1 MKSEWI
7 RLKAKDGHELD
18 AFSVK
23 ADDPIGNIVVIQEI
37 FGITDHIQAVCHK
50 FASNGYDVIAPAIYD
65 RFERNI
71 TLDYTQIEEGVGYK
85 MKLSAKGRYAIKA
98 LVNIAT
104 NDSKSPKT
112 LLEISK
118 YQGIS
123 LSYLE
128 QLFSLLR
135 KNDLVSGVRGPG
147 GGYRLKDN
155 PDNITIAKIIVNHN
169 HNLN

>member
-1 MKSEWI
+1 
-7 RLKAKDGHELD
+7 
-18 AFSVK
+18 
-23 ADDPIGNIVVIQEI
+23 
-37 FGITDHIQAVCHK
+37 
-50 FASNGYDVIAPAIYD
+50 
-65 RFERNI
+65 
-71 TLDYTQIEEGVGYK
+71 

-104 NDSKSPKT
+104 NESSSPKT

-135 KNDLVSGVRGPG
+135 KHNLVSGVRGPG
-147 GGYRLKDN
+147 GGYTLKDS
-155 PDNITIAKIIVNHN
+155 PDNITIASIIKAINPENAIDVENQKTDDAVWSKFSDKLTSYLDTVTLGSLIDEAKSKTEEIDLDE
-169 HNLN
+169 LNDYYKNQN

>member
-1 MKSEWI
+1 
-7 RLKAKDGHELD
+7 
-18 AFSVK
+18 
-23 ADDPIGNIVVIQEI
+23 
-37 FGITDHIQAVCHK
+37 
-50 FASNGYDVIAPAIYD
+50 
-65 RFERNI
+65 
-71 TLDYTQIEEGVGYK
+71 

-104 NDSKSPKT
+104 SDSKSPKT

-135 KNDLVSGVRGPG
+135 KHDLVSGVRGPG
-147 GGYRLKDN
+147 GGYRLKDD
-155 PDNITIAKIIVNHN
+155 PDNITIAKIIEAINPEGISQVDNDKTDDAVWDKFSKKLTNYLDTVTLGSLIDETKTTRNHIDLEELTN
-169 HNLN
+169 YYQQDQDLTD

>member
-1 MKSEWI
+1 
-7 RLKAKDGHELD
+7 
-18 AFSVK
+18 
-23 ADDPIGNIVVIQEI
+23 
-37 FGITDHIQAVCHK
+37 
-50 FASNGYDVIAPAIYD
+50 
-65 RFERNI
+65 
-71 TLDYTQIEEGVGYK
+71 

-104 NDSKSPKT
+104 NESSSPKT

-135 KNDLVSGVRGPG
+135 KHNLVSGVRGPG
-147 GGYRLKDN
+147 GGYTLKDS
-155 PDNITIAKIIVNHN
+155 PDNITIASIIKAINPENAIDVEDQKTDDAVWSKFSDKLTSYLDTVTLGSLIDEAKSKTEEIDLDE
-169 HNLN
+169 LNDYYKNQN

>member
-1 MKSEWI
+1 
-7 RLKAKDGHELD
+7 
-18 AFSVK
+18 
-23 ADDPIGNIVVIQEI
+23 
-37 FGITDHIQAVCHK
+37 
-50 FASNGYDVIAPAIYD
+50 
-65 RFERNI
+65 
-71 TLDYTQIEEGVGYK
+71 

-104 NDSKSPKT
+104 NESSSPKT

-135 KNDLVSGVRGPG
+135 KHNLVSGVRGPG
-147 GGYRLKDN
+147 GGYTLKDS
-155 PDNITIAKIIVNHN
+155 PDNITIASIIKAINPENAIDVEDQKTDDAVWSKFSDKLTSYLDTVTLGSLIDEAKSKAEEIDLDE
-169 HNLN
+169 LNDYYKNQN

>member
-1 MKSEWI
+1 
-7 RLKAKDGHELD
+7 
-18 AFSVK
+18 
-23 ADDPIGNIVVIQEI
+23 
-37 FGITDHIQAVCHK
+37 
-50 FASNGYDVIAPAIYD
+50 
-65 RFERNI
+65 
-71 TLDYTQIEEGVGYK
+71 

-104 NDSKSPKT
+104 NESSTPKT

-135 KNDLVSGVRGPG
+135 ENMILLVVSEVLAEDTG
-147 GGYRLKDN
+147 
-155 PDNITIAKIIVNHN
+155 
-169 HNLN
+169 

>member
-1 MKSEWI
+1 
-7 RLKAKDGHELD
+7 
-18 AFSVK
+18 
-23 ADDPIGNIVVIQEI
+23 
-37 FGITDHIQAVCHK
+37 
-50 FASNGYDVIAPAIYD
+50 
-65 RFERNI
+65 
-71 TLDYTQIEEGVGYK
+71 

-104 NDSKSPKT
+104 SDSKAPKT

-135 KNDLVSGVRGPG
+135 KHDLVSGVRGPG
-147 GGYRLKDN
+147 GGYRLKDD
-155 PDNITIAKIIVNHN
+155 PDNITIAKIIEAINPEGISQVDNDKTDDAVWDKFSKKLTNYLDTVTLGSLIDETKTTRNHIDLEELTN
-169 HNLN
+169 YYQQDQDLTD

>member
-1 MKSEWI
+1 
-7 RLKAKDGHELD
+7 
-18 AFSVK
+18 
-23 ADDPIGNIVVIQEI
+23 
-37 FGITDHIQAVCHK
+37 
-50 FASNGYDVIAPAIYD
+50 
-65 RFERNI
+65 
-71 TLDYTQIEEGVGYK
+71 

-104 NDSKSPKT
+104 NNSKTPKT

-135 KNDLVSGVRGPG
+135 KHNLVNGVRGPG
-147 GGYRLKDN
+147 GGYTLKDN
-155 PDNITIAKIIVNHN
+155 PDNISIASIIKAINPEHVSQVNHEKTDDVVWEKFSTKLTN
-169 HNLN
+169 YLDTVTLGSLIDETKTNNNEIDLDELTDYYRQN

>member
-1 MKSEWI
+1 
-7 RLKAKDGHELD
+7 
-18 AFSVK
+18 
-23 ADDPIGNIVVIQEI
+23 
-37 FGITDHIQAVCHK
+37 
-50 FASNGYDVIAPAIYD
+50 
-65 RFERNI
+65 
-71 TLDYTQIEEGVGYK
+71 

-104 NDSKSPKT
+104 NESNSPKT

-135 KNDLVSGVRGPG
+135 KHNLVSGVRGPG
-147 GGYRLKDN
+147 GGYTLKDS
-155 PDNITIAKIIVNHN
+155 PDNITIASIIKAINPENATDDEYQKTDDAVWSKFSDKLTSYLDTVTLGSLIDEAKSKTEEIDLDQ
-169 HNLN
+169 LNDYYKN

>member
-1 MKSEWI
+1 
-7 RLKAKDGHELD
+7 
-18 AFSVK
+18 
-23 ADDPIGNIVVIQEI
+23 
-37 FGITDHIQAVCHK
+37 
-50 FASNGYDVIAPAIYD
+50 
-65 RFERNI
+65 
-71 TLDYTQIEEGVGYK
+71 

-104 NDSKSPKT
+104 NESSSPKT

-135 KNDLVSGVRGPG
+135 KHNLVSGVRGPG
-147 GGYRLKDN
+147 GGYTLKDS
-155 PDNITIAKIIVNHN
+155 PDNITIASIIKAINPENAIDDVDQKTDDAVWSKFSDKLTSYLDTVTLGSLIDEAKPKNEEIDLDE
-169 HNLN
+169 LNDYYNQQN

>member
-1 MKSEWI
+1 
-7 RLKAKDGHELD
+7 
-18 AFSVK
+18 
-23 ADDPIGNIVVIQEI
+23 
-37 FGITDHIQAVCHK
+37 
-50 FASNGYDVIAPAIYD
+50 
-65 RFERNI
+65 
-71 TLDYTQIEEGVGYK
+71 

-104 NDSKSPKT
+104 NESSSPKT

-135 KNDLVSGVRGPG
+135 KHNLVSGVRGPG
-147 GGYRLKDN
+147 GGYTLKDS
-155 PDNITIAKIIVNHN
+155 PDNITIASIIKAINPENAIDVEDQKTDDAVWSKFSDKLTTYLDTVTLGSLIDEAKSKAEEIDLDE
-169 HNLN
+169 LNDYYKNQN

>member
-1 MKSEWI
+1 
-7 RLKAKDGHELD
+7 
-18 AFSVK
+18 
-23 ADDPIGNIVVIQEI
+23 
-37 FGITDHIQAVCHK
+37 
-50 FASNGYDVIAPAIYD
+50 
-65 RFERNI
+65 
-71 TLDYTQIEEGVGYK
+71 

-104 NDSKSPKT
+104 SDSKSPKT

-135 KNDLVSGVRGPG
+135 KHNLVSGVRGPG
-147 GGYRLKDN
+147 GGYTLKDS
-155 PDNITIAKIIVNHN
+155 PDNISIASIIKAINPEHSSTVNHDKTDDAVWASFSN
-169 HNLN
+169 KLTDYLDTVTLGSLIDEAKSSNDEQSNNNEIDLEELNNYYRQN

>member
-1 MKSEWI
+1 
-7 RLKAKDGHELD
+7 
-18 AFSVK
+18 
-23 ADDPIGNIVVIQEI
+23 
-37 FGITDHIQAVCHK
+37 
-50 FASNGYDVIAPAIYD
+50 
-65 RFERNI
+65 
-71 TLDYTQIEEGVGYK
+71 

-104 NDSKSPKT
+104 NDSKTPKT

-135 KNDLVSGVRGPG
+135 KHNLVSGVRGPG
-147 GGYRLKDN
+147 GGYTLKDN
-155 PDNITIAKIIVNHN
+155 PDNITIASIIKAINPEHVSHVNHEKTDDAVWEKFSSKLTN
-169 HNLN
+169 YLDTVTLGSLIDETKTSNNEIDLDELTDYYRQN

>member
-1 MKSEWI
+1 
-7 RLKAKDGHELD
+7 
-18 AFSVK
+18 
-23 ADDPIGNIVVIQEI
+23 
-37 FGITDHIQAVCHK
+37 
-50 FASNGYDVIAPAIYD
+50 
-65 RFERNI
+65 
-71 TLDYTQIEEGVGYK
+71 

-135 KNDLVSGVRGPG
+135 KHDLVSGVRGPG
-147 GGYRLKDN
+147 GGYRLNDN
-155 PDNITIAKIIVNHN
+155 PENITIARIIKAINPERLVEVNN
-169 HNLN
+169 DKTDDAVWDKFSKNLTNYLDTVTLGSLIDETKLSKNDIDLEELTNYYQQN

>member
-1 MKSEWI
+1 
-7 RLKAKDGHELD
+7 
-18 AFSVK
+18 
-23 ADDPIGNIVVIQEI
+23 
-37 FGITDHIQAVCHK
+37 
-50 FASNGYDVIAPAIYD
+50 
-65 RFERNI
+65 
-71 TLDYTQIEEGVGYK
+71 

-104 NDSKSPKT
+104 NESSSPKT

-135 KNDLVSGVRGPG
+135 KHNLVSGVRGPG
-147 GGYRLKDN
+147 GGYTLKDS
-155 PDNITIAKIIVNHN
+155 PDNITIASIIKAINPENAINDEQQKTDDVVWSKFSDKLTGYLDTVTLGSLIDEAKPKTEEIDLDE
-169 HNLN
+169 LNDYYKHQN

>member
-1 MKSEWI
+1 
-7 RLKAKDGHELD
+7 
-18 AFSVK
+18 
-23 ADDPIGNIVVIQEI
+23 
-37 FGITDHIQAVCHK
+37 
-50 FASNGYDVIAPAIYD
+50 
-65 RFERNI
+65 
-71 TLDYTQIEEGVGYK
+71 

-135 KNDLVSGVRGPG
+135 KHDLVSGIRGPG

-155 PDNITIAKIIVNHN
+155 PDNITIAKIIKAINPEGVSQVDNDKTDDAVWDKFSKKLTN
-169 HNLN
+169 YLDTVTLGSLIDETKTTRNDIDLEELTNYYQQDQDLTD

>member
-1 MKSEWI
+1 
-7 RLKAKDGHELD
+7 
-18 AFSVK
+18 
-23 ADDPIGNIVVIQEI
+23 
-37 FGITDHIQAVCHK
+37 
-50 FASNGYDVIAPAIYD
+50 
-65 RFERNI
+65 
-71 TLDYTQIEEGVGYK
+71 

-104 NDSKSPKT
+104 NDSKTPKT

-123 LSYLE
+123 FSYLE

-135 KNDLVSGVRGPG
+135 KHNLVSGVRGPG

-155 PDNITIAKIIVNHN
+155 PDNITIASIIKAINPEHVSQVNHEKTDDVVWEKFSN
-169 HNLN
+169 KLTNYLDTVTLGSLIDETKTSNNEIDLDELTDYYRQN

>member
-1 MKSEWI
+1 
-7 RLKAKDGHELD
+7 
-18 AFSVK
+18 
-23 ADDPIGNIVVIQEI
+23 
-37 FGITDHIQAVCHK
+37 
-50 FASNGYDVIAPAIYD
+50 
-65 RFERNI
+65 
-71 TLDYTQIEEGVGYK
+71 

-104 NDSKSPKT
+104 NDSKAPKT

-135 KNDLVSGVRGPG
+135 KHNLVSGVRGPG

-155 PDNITIAKIIVNHN
+155 PDNITIASIIKAINPEHISQSNHEKTDDAVWEKFSNKLTNYLDTVTLGSLIDETKISNNEIDLDELTDYYRQN
-169 HNLN
+169 

>member
-1 MKSEWI
+1 
-7 RLKAKDGHELD
+7 
-18 AFSVK
+18 
-23 ADDPIGNIVVIQEI
+23 
-37 FGITDHIQAVCHK
+37 
-50 FASNGYDVIAPAIYD
+50 
-65 RFERNI
+65 
-71 TLDYTQIEEGVGYK
+71 

-135 KNDLVSGVRGPG
+135 KHDLVSGVRGPG

-155 PDNITIAKIIVNHN
+155 PDNITIARIIKAINPEGAVQSNN
-169 HNLN
+169 DKTNDAVWDKFSKNLTNYLDTVTLGSLIDETKSSRNNIDLEELTNYYQQN

>member
-1 MKSEWI
+1 
-7 RLKAKDGHELD
+7 
-18 AFSVK
+18 
-23 ADDPIGNIVVIQEI
+23 
-37 FGITDHIQAVCHK
+37 
-50 FASNGYDVIAPAIYD
+50 
-65 RFERNI
+65 
-71 TLDYTQIEEGVGYK
+71 

-135 KNDLVSGVRGPG
+135 KHDLVSGVRGPG

-155 PDNITIAKIIVNHN
+155 PDNITIARIIKAINPERSLEVNNDKTDDAVWDKFSKNLTNYLDTVTLGSLIDETKSSKN
-169 HNLN
+169 HIDLDELTNYYQQN